1 MEIQGNC
8 DRKFTEV
15 KELFESIHSS
25 GREIGSSFA
34 VYKDGKALV
43 DIWGGYTDKEQTNP
57 WNKDS
62 LATVWS
68 TTKGVAAITCALA
81 VEKGL
86 LDYEEKVSYY
96 WPEFGCNGKEDIT
109 VGMLLSHQAGI
120 CGSATNNVKDYYSQ
134 STMAEELA
142 AMKPIWE
149 PGTAS
154 GYHSMTYGWLTS
166 ELIIRVTG
174 KTLGNFYADEIG
186 NLNEIDFFIGLPE
199 SEEKRVVEMVP
210 FPKEENQ
217 STEPTEINDAKRATA
232 RGPNLIKLQNTRDW
246 RAAEIPSAN
255 GQGCA
260 SGLAK
265 LYSLVVSNDPSIK
278 ILDEKTIRRMTEE
291 RITNRDLVLDVVT
304 RWGAGFIMN
313 MHGVIYGPVKNS
325 FGHSGWGGSC
335 AFGDPE
341 NNLGISYVMNQMK
354 NNFAADGRSLELIN
368 ATYDCLN
375 KE

>member
-1 MEIQGNC
+1 M
-8 DRKFTEV
+8 
-15 KELFESIHSS
+15 
-25 GREIGSSFA
+25 
-34 VYKDGKALV
+34 V
-43 DIWGGYTDKEQTNP
+43 DIWGGYTDIQKTNP
-57 WNKDS
+57 WNQNS

-81 VEKGL
+81 VERGL
-86 LDYEEKVSYY
+86 LDYEEKVSHY

-109 VGMLLSHQAGI
+109 IGMLLSHQAGI
-120 CGSATNNVKDYYSQ
+120 CGSTTSDVEDYYNQ
-134 STMAEELA
+134 QTMAEELA
-142 AMKPIWE
+142 AMKPIWD

-174 KTLGNFYADEIG
+174 KTLGTFYADEIG
-186 NLNEIDFFIGLPE
+186 NPNEIDFFIGLPE
-199 SEEKRVVEMVP
+199 SEENRIVEMVP
-210 FPKEENQ
+210 FPREENQ
-217 STEPTEINDAKRATA
+217 SQESTEINDAKRATA
-232 RGPNLIKLQNTRDW
+232 RGPNLINIQNTRNW

-265 LYSLVVSNDPSIK
+265 LYSLVVSDDSSLK
-278 ILDEKTIRRMTEE
+278 ILNEETINQMTQE

-313 MHGVIYGPVKNS
+313 MHKVIYGPIKES

-335 AFGDPE
+335 AFGDPK

-368 ATYDCLN
+368 KTYECLS

>member
-8 DRKFTEV
+8 DHKFTEV
-15 KELFESIHSS
+15 KELFESLHSS
-25 GREIGSSFA
+25 GREVGSSFA
-34 VYKDGKALV
+34 VYKDGKAIV
-43 DIWGGYTDKEQTNP
+43 DIWGGYTDKQKTKTWEQ
-57 WNKDS
+57 DS

-86 LDYEEKVSYY
+86 LDYEKKVSHF

-109 VGMLLSHQAGI
+109 VEMLLSHQAGI
-120 CGSATNNVKDYYSQ
+120 CGSATNEVQDYYNQ
-134 STMAEELA
+134 KTMAEELA
-142 AMKPIWE
+142 AMKPIWK

-174 KTLGNFYADEIG
+174 KTLGAFYADEIG
-186 NLNEIDFFIGLPE
+186 KPNEIDFFIGLPE

-217 STEPTEINDAKRATA
+217 SEEPAEINDAKRAVR
-232 RGPNLIKLQNTRDW
+232 RGPNLINLQNSRDW

-265 LYSLVVSNDPSIK
+265 LYSLVVSNDPSLK
-278 ILDEKTIRRMTEE
+278 ILNEETITKMTKE

-313 MHGVIYGPVKNS
+313 MHKVIYGPVKLS

-341 NNLGISYVMNQMK
+341 NNIGVSYVMNQMK

-368 ATYDCLN
+368 ATYECLG

>member
-8 DRKFTEV
+8 DHKFKEV
-15 KELFESIHSS
+15 KDLFESLHSS
-25 GREIGSSFA
+25 SREVGSSFA
-34 VYKDGKALV
+34 VYKDGKAIV
-43 DIWGGYTDKEQTNP
+43 DIWGGYTDKQKTNL
-57 WNKDS
+57 WSQDS

-81 VEKGL
+81 VEKRL
-86 LDYEEKVSYY
+86 LDYEEKVSHY

-120 CGSATNNVKDYYSQ
+120 CGSATNEVKDYYSQ
-134 STMAEELA
+134 ETMAEELA

-174 KTLGNFYADEIG
+174 KTLGKFYADEIG
-186 NLNEIDFFIGLPE
+186 NPNDIDFFIGLPE
-199 SEEKRVVEMVP
+199 TEEKRVVEMVP

-217 STEPTEINDAKRATA
+217 PQASTEINEAKKATA
-232 RGPNLIKLQNTRDW
+232 RGPNLINLQNSRDW
-246 RAAEIPSAN
+246 RSAEIPSAN

-265 LYSLVVSNDPSIK
+265 LYSLVVTDDTSLK
-278 ILDEKTIRRMTEE
+278 ILTEDTITKMTEE

-313 MHGVIYGPVKNS
+313 MHKVIYGPVEES

-341 NNLGISYVMNQMK
+341 NNLGVSYVMNQMK

>member
-8 DRKFTEV
+8 DHKFKEV
-15 KELFESIHSS
+15 KDLFESLHSS
-25 GREIGSSFA
+25 SREVGSSFA
-34 VYKDGKALV
+34 VYKDGKAIV
-43 DIWGGYTDKEQTNP
+43 DIWGGYTDKQKTNL
-57 WNKDS
+57 WSQDS

-81 VEKGL
+81 VEKRL
-86 LDYEEKVSYY
+86 LDYEEKVSHY

-120 CGSATNNVKDYYSQ
+120 CGSATNEVKDYYSQ
-134 STMAEELA
+134 ETMAEELA

-174 KTLGNFYADEIG
+174 KTLGTFYADEIG
-186 NLNEIDFFIGLPE
+186 NPNDIDFFIGLPE
-199 SEEKRVVEMVP
+199 TEEKRVVEMVP

-217 STEPTEINDAKRATA
+217 PQASTEINEAKKATA
-232 RGPNLIKLQNTRDW
+232 RGPNLINLQNSRDW
-246 RAAEIPSAN
+246 RSAEIPSAN

-265 LYSLVVSNDPSIK
+265 LYSLVVTDDTSLK
-278 ILDEKTIRRMTEE
+278 ILTEDTITKMTEE

-313 MHGVIYGPVKNS
+313 MHKVIYGPVEES

-341 NNLGISYVMNQMK
+341 NNLGVSYVMNQMK